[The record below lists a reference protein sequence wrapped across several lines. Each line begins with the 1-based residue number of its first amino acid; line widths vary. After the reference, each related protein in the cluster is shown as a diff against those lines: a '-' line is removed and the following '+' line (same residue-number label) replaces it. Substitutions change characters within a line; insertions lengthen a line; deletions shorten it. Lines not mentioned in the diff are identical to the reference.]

1 MKQFYLITIAL
12 LFATLWSLSW
22 GESGAKANYRITKAV
37 FPPALL
43 QKSIAYSVL
52 PPPTY
57 TAYYCP
63 GTTTIGC
70 KIGTADICPSIIN
83 CAPTAPPF
91 RNYICVASPN
101 PGCGEIGAGSAC
113 ATKVGCSPSSPQDP
127 PTTTAIPCNF
137 GSIPFGC
144 FNITGGP
151 SCGTLVNCQI
161 PPP

>member
-37 FPPALL
+37 FPAALPGKSAAYGALL
-43 QKSIAYSVL
+43 
-52 PPPTY
+52 PPTY
-57 TAYYCP
+57 TAYNCP
-63 GTTTIGC
+63 GGGQIGC
-70 KIGTADICPSIIN
+70 RSGTEIPCERRIDCPPVPALKFYT
-83 CAPTAPPF
+83 CA
-91 RNYICVASPN
+91 ASPN
-101 PGCGEIGAGSAC
+101 PGCGEVGTGSVC
-113 ATKVGCSPSSPQDP
+113 PTKVGCSPSSPQDP
-127 PTTTAIPCNF
+127 PNTTAIPCNF